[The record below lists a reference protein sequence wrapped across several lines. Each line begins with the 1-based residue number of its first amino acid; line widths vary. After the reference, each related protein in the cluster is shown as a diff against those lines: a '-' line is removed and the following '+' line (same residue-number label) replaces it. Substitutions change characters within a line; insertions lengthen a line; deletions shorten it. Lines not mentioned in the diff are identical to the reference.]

1 MRKIFFVFLL
11 ITGLSYGFS
20 EKERDTLLRI
30 IQGLYKDGVYYT
42 AAQKGLEYLQKA
54 SEDDPYREKIIK
66 LIFSSLYKAGDKK
79 QFLKYIEEIKNQ
91 KISPETAEYI
101 YMLGLKLFKN
111 SPEKTKIIQFYI
123 PFAPEDKQKALYK
136 ELAIIYAKAKNWK
149 EIEKLPD
156 IKELRLFKVLAFYK
170 QKKYNEVIEYTQQLG
185 KFPPETK
192 EKVLYYRALSF
203 TKINQPEKAVKELE
217 AITFKTPDMLK
228 FLAGYYLKKKN
239 YIMAERYLKQL
250 TTEEKYKD
258 FAYYY
263 LGVIQDLDKNY
274 KKAAKYYLK
283 AAKYKSKYGKLA
295 QKRLQQFK
303 KAKVLS
309 EYSVRV
315 AAFSTEDKAKK
326 LLQKLN
332 LKECFVKKYKKYYGV
347 FCGKS
352 ISKGELKPLQQKI
365 KSKGIKDSIITQ
377 LP

>member
-1 MRKIFFVFLL
+1 MRKIVLIFLL
-11 ITGLSYGFS
+11 IVGLSYGFS
-20 EKERDTLLRI
+20 EKERDTLLRV
-30 IQGLYKDGVYYT
+30 IQGLYKDGVYST
-42 AAQKGLEYLQKA
+42 AAQKGLEYLKKA
-54 SEDDPYREKIIK
+54 PEDDPYREKIIK
-66 LIFSSLYKAGDKK
+66 LIFSSLYKSGDKK
-79 QFLKYIEEIKNQ
+79 QYLKYIYAIKDQ

-101 YMLGLKLFKN
+101 YLLGLKLFKD
-111 SPEKTKIIQFYI
+111 SPEKAKLIQFYL
-123 PFAPEDKQKALYK
+123 PFASKDKQKALYK
-136 ELAIIYAKAKNWK
+136 ELAIIYAKNKNWQA
-149 EIEKLPD
+149 IEKLPD
-156 IKELRLFKVLAFYK
+156 IKQLRLFKVLALYK
-170 QKKYNEVIEYTQQLG
+170 QKKYKQLLEYTQQLG

-203 TKINQPEKAVKELE
+203 IKTKQPEKAVKELE

-263 LGVIQDLDKNY
+263 LGVIQDLNKNY

-283 AAKYKSKYGKLA
+283 AAKFKSKYGQFA

-315 AAFSTEDKAKK
+315 AVFSTEDKARKLLKK
-326 LLQKLN
+326 LN
-332 LKECFVKKYKKYYGV
+332 IKECFVKKYKNYYGV

-352 ISKGELKPLQQKI
+352 VSKEELKPLQQKI
-365 KSKGIKDSIITQ
+365 KSKGITDSIITQ

>member
-20 EKERDTLLRI
+20 EKERDTLLRV
-30 IQGLYKDGVYYT
+30 IQGLYKDGVYST

-79 QFLKYIEEIKNQ
+79 QFLKYIDEIKNQ

-101 YMLGLKLFKN
+101 YILGLKLFKN

-136 ELAIIYAKAKNWK
+136 ELAIIYAKAKKWK

-156 IKELRLFKVLAFYK
+156 IKELRFFKVLALYK
-170 QKKYNEVIEYTQQLG
+170 QKKYKEVIEYTQQLG

-315 AAFSTEDKAKK
+315 AVFSTEDKARK

-352 ISKGELKPLQQKI
+352 ISKEELKPLQKKI